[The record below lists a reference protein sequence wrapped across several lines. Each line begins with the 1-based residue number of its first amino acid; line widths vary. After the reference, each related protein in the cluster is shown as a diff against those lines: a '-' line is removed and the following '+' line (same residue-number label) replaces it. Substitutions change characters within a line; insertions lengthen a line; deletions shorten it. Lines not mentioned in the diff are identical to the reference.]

1 MASMALFFWRI
12 KMEPQYIEHTL
23 DPVYDAHSEILILGT
38 MPSPKSRQTGFYYGH
53 PQNRFWKVL
62 AAVFDE
68 PVPETIGEKKEFC
81 HRNHIALWDTL
92 KSCWITGASDATIKD
107 PVGNDIEGLLKKT
120 RISRVF
126 VTGRKAEQYY
136 NECCHAPVPCQY
148 LPSPSPANRQIS
160 FDDLKKAYA
169 ILV

>member
-62 AAVFDE
+62 AAVFNE
-68 PVPETIGEKKEFC
+68 PVPETIGEK
-81 HRNHIALWDTL
+81 RNSATETILPYGIRSNHAGSRAQAMQPSRIR
-92 KSCWITGASDATIKD
+92 SATI
-107 PVGNDIEGLLKKT
+107 
-120 RISRVF
+120 S
-126 VTGRKAEQYY
+126 KA
-136 NECCHAPVPCQY
+136 C
-148 LPSPSPANRQIS
+148 
-160 FDDLKKAYA
+160 
-169 ILV
+169 